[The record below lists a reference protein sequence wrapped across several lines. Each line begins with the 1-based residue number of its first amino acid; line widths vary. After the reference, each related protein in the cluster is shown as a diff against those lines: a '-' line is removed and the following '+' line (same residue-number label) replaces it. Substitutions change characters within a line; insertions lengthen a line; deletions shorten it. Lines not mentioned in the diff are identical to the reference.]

1 MTKLARAKRL
11 SLWLLLFFQFPKFTM
26 NLGIVIANFTM
37 NMGFDSFRGPKNV
50 AECLGKVNVDST
62 RIYGKNNVNNF
73 YNK

>member
-37 NMGFDSFRGPKNV
+37 N
-50 AECLGKVNVDST
+50 LGIWLV
-62 RIYGKNNVNNF
+62 
-73 YNK
+73 